1 MTVVSAGWVAAWG
14 GLRVSLAGLLLL
26 VAGAVLLS
34 LQTAFWG
41 LTLALVVA
49 GAGWG
54 IATIGA
60 SAWLHQGAQ
69 PSPTQLAL
77 PDMVLFLAAIAGAAS
92 LGF

>member
-1 MTVVSAGWVAAWG
+1 L
-14 GLRVSLAGLLLL
+14 GLSV
-26 VAGAVLLS
+26 
-34 LQTAFWG
+34 
-41 LTLALVVA
+41 ALVVA

-77 PDMVLFLAAIAGAAS
+77 HDMVLFLAAIAGAAS